1 MNAMTEP
8 LRLAK
13 RVAALAG
20 CSRREAELYIE
31 GGWVRVDDV
40 VIAEPQ
46 HRVTEDQRIVLDPAA
61 TAVALEPVT
70 LLLHKP
76 AGAGAQEALQMLTP
90 PGHAGAQPAVRIVQ
104 RHFAHLTPL
113 LPLPAPASGLAVF
126 SQQRG
131 VIRRLTEDASTLEQ
145 EVVAEVDGDAAGDAL
160 PRLCHGLVREGR
172 ALPPIKVS
180 WQSERRLRFALKG
193 VAPELVPWMCEQVGL
208 RVLSLKRIR
217 IGRVPMAGL
226 PEGQWRFLRREER
239 F

>member
-1 MNAMTEP
+1 MTEP

-31 GGWVRVDDV
+31 GGWVRVDGMV
-40 VIAEPQ
+40 VEEPQ
-46 HRVTEDQRIVLDPAA
+46 HRVTEDQRIELDPGA

-76 AGAGAQEALQMLTP
+76 AGAGDQEALRLLTP
-90 PGHAGAQPAVRIVQ
+90 AAHAGSHPDARIVR
-104 RHFAHLTPL
+104 RHFAHLMPL
-113 LPLPAPASGLAVF
+113 LPLPALASGLAVF
-126 SQQRG
+126 SQQPG
-131 VIRRLTEDASTLEQ
+131 VIRRLTEDAAPLEQ
-145 EVVAEVDGDAAGDAL
+145 EVIAEVAGDAAADPV
-160 PRLCHGLVREGR
+160 PRLCHGLVQQGR

-193 VAPELVPWMCEQVGL
+193 IAPELVPWMCEQVGL
-208 RVLSLKRIR
+208 GVVSLKRIR
-217 IGRVPMAGL
+217 IGRVPMSGL
-226 PEGQWRFLRREER
+226 AEGQWRFLRRDER

>member
-1 MNAMTEP
+1 MTEP

-13 RVAALAG
+13 RVAAVAG

-31 GGWVRVDDV
+31 GGWVRVDGIV
-40 VIAEPQ
+40 VEEPQ
-46 HRVTEDQRIVLDPAA
+46 HRVTEAQRIELDPAA

-76 AGAGAQEALQMLTP
+76 AGAGVPEAQQLLRPSSHVAD
-90 PGHAGAQPAVRIVQ
+90 QPAARIVQ

-131 VIRRLTEDASTLEQ
+131 VIRRLTDDASTLEQ
-145 EVVAEVDGDAAGDAL
+145 EVVAEVTGEAAADAL
-160 PRLCHGLVREGR
+160 PRLCHGLVQQGR

-193 VAPELVPWMCEQVGL
+193 IAPELVPWMCEQVGL
-208 RVLSLKRIR
+208 RVVSLKRIR
-217 IGRVPMAGL
+217 IGRMPMAGL
-226 PEGQWRFLRREER
+226 PEGQWRFLRRDER